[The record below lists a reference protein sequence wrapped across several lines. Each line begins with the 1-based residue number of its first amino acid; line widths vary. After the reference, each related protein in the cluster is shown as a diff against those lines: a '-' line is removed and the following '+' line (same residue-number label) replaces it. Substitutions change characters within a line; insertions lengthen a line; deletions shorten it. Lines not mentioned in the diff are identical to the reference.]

1 MSLLAKSSYTTLQD
15 IESVDMKHLS
25 AALEFNLY
33 ETDKET
39 PLNIINATYPYL
51 IYKFKFDKEPT
62 VTYMFNNFNISG
74 DKYELYVTQEA
85 YNYLKN
91 KKYGSG
97 NFTLTVK

>member
-39 PLNIINATYPYL
+39 PLNIINATL
-51 IYKFKFDKEPT
+51 SIS
-62 VTYMFNNFNISG
+62 NI
-74 DKYELYVTQEA
+74 
-85 YNYLKN
+85 
-91 KKYGSG
+91 
-97 NFTLTVK
+97 